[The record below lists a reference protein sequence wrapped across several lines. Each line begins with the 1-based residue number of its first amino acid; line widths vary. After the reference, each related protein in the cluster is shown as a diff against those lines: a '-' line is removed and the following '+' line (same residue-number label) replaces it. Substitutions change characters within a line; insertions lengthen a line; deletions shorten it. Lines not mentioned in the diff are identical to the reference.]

1 MADREETELIA
12 ELKKLGRLLDSDT
25 ETVPEKPEE
34 TTGGFSPETAP
45 ASDSVGGHPAEPP
58 QENPSLET
66 VDMFDS
72 GTVTASSHMPPA
84 HTLTGTETL
93 PEEPQSPETDA
104 PARAQP
110 DVLRPDPPQP
120 GPATSQPAS
129 SDVGLDPDT
138 IDELCVELVNLVV
151 KTLSH
156 RSGETLDETLRDKLH
171 AEMGHQL
178 RNWLIR
184 D

>member
-25 ETVPEKPEE
+25 ETVPEMSEE
-34 TTGGFSPETAP
+34 TTGELPPETAP
-45 ASDSVGGHPAEPP
+45 TSDPAGGRPAEPP
-58 QENPSLET
+58 EENPSLET

-72 GTVTASSHMPPA
+72 GTVTASSHTPSV
-84 HTLTGTETL
+84 HTLVSTEKL
-93 PEEPQSPETDA
+93 PEEPQSTETDA
-104 PARAQP
+104 PARVQP
-110 DVLRPDPPQP
+110 DILRPEPPQP
-120 GPATSQPAS
+120 GPATPQPAG
-129 SDVGLDPDT
+129 SDPGLDPDT

-171 AEMGHQL
+171 AEMGSQL

>member
-25 ETVPEKPEE
+25 ETVPETP
-34 TTGGFSPETAP
+34 GGLSPETAT
-45 ASDSVGGHPAEPP
+45 ASDSVGGRPAEPP

-72 GTVTASSHMPPA
+72 GTVTASSHPPPA

-110 DVLRPDPPQP
+110 DVLRPEPPQP